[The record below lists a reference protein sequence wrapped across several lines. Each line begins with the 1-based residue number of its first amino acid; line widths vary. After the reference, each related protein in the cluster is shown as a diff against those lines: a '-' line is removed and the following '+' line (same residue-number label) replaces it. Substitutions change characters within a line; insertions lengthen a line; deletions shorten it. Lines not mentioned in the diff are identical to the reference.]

1 MTQKVKEM
9 ILEQL
14 FKLSEKV
21 GKIQEDMKK
30 VVTKEELDK
39 RFEEQNQRID
49 EKIDWLFAEYIR
61 ELIKSSMKDWET
73 SQRMYSY
80 VRIFLSL

>member
-49 EKIDWLFAEYIR
+49 EKID
-61 ELIKSSMKDWET
+61 
-73 SQRMYSY
+73 
-80 VRIFLSL
+80 